1 MVGTASSGSHRR
13 QPLDSRR
20 FELGLA
26 ISGSAMALWVTLVV
40 LIILLLDHV
49 LLSQFSV
56 RRTGIR
62 RKSGGCLV
70 CGACSRLCMGLFFS
84 FLCVRGECSR
94 NVWLRA
100 RGG

>member
-26 ISGSAMALWVTLVV
+26 ISGPAMALWVTLVV

-49 LLSQFSV
+49 FHSQFSV

-62 RKSGGCLV
+62 RKSGVSGMW
-70 CGACSRLCMGLFFS
+70 GMF
-84 FLCVRGECSR
+84 
-94 NVWLRA
+94 
-100 RGG
+100 